1 MQLNLENWRVRD
13 KDVNNVV
20 NFFREGV
27 YLIFIIFIYILFS
40 KMYVYLQVKEKEYQ
54 DKIFDDVK
62 DLEKMIN
69 K

>member
-27 YLIFIIFIYILFS
+27 YLIFIIFICILS
-40 KMYVYLQVKEKEYQ
+40 IKMYVYLQVKEKEYQ

>member
-13 KDVNNVV
+13 EDVNNVI
-20 NFFREGV
+20 NFFVEGV